1 MSVSKIAGTANYT
14 CLVLIKE
21 ELFYKIRPYLDN
33 IEVIVKQRPKELIP
47 ILRSRMIHCGIL
59 YSERPDQFNT
69 GRIVQFKQKF
79 PTIPLLAILEGK
91 WVETAHEYGKAG
103 IEKVLHFSEIN
114 RLSNEVTRLIHQH
127 TVKITLKDIGI
138 FRLNYST
145 NLNEALRILER
156 DYITLM
162 GVKEIA
168 DLLEINE
175 CALSHEFKKYNLP
188 GPKRILMYLKVHH
201 ATILMQN
208 VGLNQQEVAQLSGFS
223 NEKRLAECLRRTF
236 NKTHRE
242 IRDKIQCFSKQSYG
256 IQNKLL

>member
-1 MSVSKIAGTANYT
+1 MITATHTTRYT
-14 CLVLIKE
+14 CLILIKE

-33 IEVIVKQRPKELIP
+33 MEVIIKQRTNEVLPL
-47 ILRSRMIHCGIL
+47 LRTRMIHCGIL
-59 YSERPDQFNT
+59 YSERPDQFDPC
-69 GRIVQFKQKF
+69 GIARFKQKF
-79 PTIPLLAILEGK
+79 PTIPVLAVLEGK

-103 IEKVLHFSEIN
+103 IEKVMHLSEID
-114 RLSNEVTRLIHQH
+114 RLSDEVTRLIHQH
-127 TVKITLKDIGI
+127 AVKVTLKDIGI
-138 FRLNYST
+138 TRLNYSK

-175 CALSHEFKKYNLP
+175 CTLSHEFKKYNLP

-208 VGLNQQEVAQLSGFS
+208 MGLNQQEIAQLSGFS

-256 IQNKLL
+256 IQN

>member
-1 MSVSKIAGTANYT
+1 MSVSKIGGTTNYT
-14 CLVLIKE
+14 CLVLVKE

-47 ILRSRMIHCGIL
+47 ILRTRMIHCGIL

-103 IEKVLHFSEIN
+103 IEKVLHFSEID
-114 RLSNEVTRLIHQH
+114 RLGEEVNRLIHRL

-138 FRLNYST
+138 TRLNYSK
-145 NLNEALRILER
+145 NLDEALRILER
-156 DYITLM
+156 DYLTLM

-175 CALSHEFKKYNLP
+175 CTLSREFKKYDLS
-188 GPKRILMYLKVHH
+188 GPKRVLMYLKVHH
-201 ATILMQN
+201 AVKLMEN
-208 VGLNQQEVAQLSGFS
+208 KGLNRQEVALLSGFS
-223 NEKRLAECLRRTF
+223 DERRMMECLERVYPQSISKCTKSKRRVV
-236 NKTHRE
+236 
-242 IRDKIQCFSKQSYG
+242 
-256 IQNKLL
+256 LLKR